1 MVKLGFQIGLEDL
14 VLGLAQLEASE
25 LKQVFEQ
32 LSARIAAPSPVSRL
46 PQEIVLLKRI
56 KAMIPATVVRRLKVL
71 QNKRQ
76 QQTITPKELSEM
88 LQITDWIEIQSAER
102 IHLLGELA
110 QLRQVSIRV
119 LAQQLN
125 LKNFHG

>member
-1 MVKLGFQIGLEDL
+1 MVKLEFQIGLEDL

-32 LSARIAAPSPVSRL
+32 LSARIVAPPPVPRL
-46 PQEIVLLKRI
+46 HQEIVLLKRI

-88 LQITDWIEIQSAER
+88 LLITDWIEIKSAER
-102 IHLLGELA
+102 IPLLGELA